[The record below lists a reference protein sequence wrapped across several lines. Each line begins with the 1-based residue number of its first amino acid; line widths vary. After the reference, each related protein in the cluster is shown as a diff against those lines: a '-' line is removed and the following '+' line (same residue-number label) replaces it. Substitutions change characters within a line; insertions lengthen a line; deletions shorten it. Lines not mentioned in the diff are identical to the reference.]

1 MSTTG
6 TGKMAPLVAWAYLV
20 VTTIA
25 EMAIASNYIHL
36 TGVYDTG
43 VIAVL
48 VGSQVLAM
56 SAIFLRLKYES
67 KSIVGIAGASIFFAL
82 LAVVLFLA
90 SLGH

>member
-1 MSTTG
+1 MSTAG
-6 TGKMAPLVAWAYLV
+6 ASRIAPVAAWAYLV

-25 EMAIASNYIHL
+25 EMAIAENYIHL
-36 TGVYDTG
+36 TGFYNPG
-43 VIAVL
+43 VIGAL
-48 VGSQVLAM
+48 VASQVIAM

-67 KSIVGIAGASIFFAL
+67 KSIVGLAGASIFFAL